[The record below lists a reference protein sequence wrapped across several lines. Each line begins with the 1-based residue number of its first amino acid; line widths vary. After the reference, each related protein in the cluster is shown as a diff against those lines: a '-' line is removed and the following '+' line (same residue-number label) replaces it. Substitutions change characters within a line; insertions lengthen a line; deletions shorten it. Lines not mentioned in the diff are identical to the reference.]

1 MTRLQAQQIL
11 LNEIVEKDFGRVAIV
26 LEGRDTAGKTG
37 TIREFTHY
45 LPTSKYSVSFSN
57 MPTKWDMDNWL
68 ESWERKMPN
77 DNQIVLFDRSWYSR
91 ALVQKLNGW
100 CTDEQYNEFMSN
112 VLEWEAK
119 QDVIFIKLW
128 LSISEQEQE
137 YRITKRQT
145 SPLTSWKFSPNDA
158 LALSQFDK
166 MSVLKERMM
175 TSLGEWHTI
184 DMNNKAEG
192 HIAIISKAVN
202 ILRDDSQLIDKLKYA

>member
-1 MTRLQAQQIL
+1 MTRLQAQQVL
-11 LNEIVEKDFGRVAIV
+11 LNKIVEKDFGRVAIV

-45 LPTSKYSVSFSN
+45 LPTSKYSVSFSS
-57 MPTKWDMDNWL
+57 MPSKWDMDNWL

-100 CTDEQYNEFMSN
+100 CTDAQYNEFMSE

-119 QDVIFIKLW
+119 QDVLFIKLW
-128 LSISEQEQE
+128 LSISEDEQE
-137 YRITKRQT
+137 ARIDKRQS

-175 TSLGEWHTI
+175 TSLGKWHTI
-184 DMNNKAEG
+184 DMNDKAEG
-192 HIAIISKAVN
+192 RIAVISKAVN
-202 ILRDDSQLIDKLKYA
+202 ILRDDSQVIDKQ

>member
-1 MTRLQAQQIL
+1 MTHLQAQQIL
-11 LNEIVEKDFGRVAIV
+11 LNQIVARDFGKVAIV

-45 LPTSKYSVSFSN
+45 LPTSKYSVSFSS
-57 MPTKWDMDNWL
+57 MPSKWDMDNWL
-68 ESWERKMPN
+68 ESWEHNMPG

-100 CTDEQYNEFMSN
+100 CTEEQYNEFMAN
-112 VLEWEAK
+112 VQEWEAQ
-119 QDVIFIKLW
+119 QDVLFIKLW

-137 YRITKRQT
+137 YRIDKRQS

-166 MSVLKERMM
+166 MSVLKERVM
-175 TSLGEWHTI
+175 TSLGDWHTI
-184 DMNNKAEG
+184 DYNDKAQG
-192 HIAIISKAVN
+192 RLA
-202 ILRDDSQLIDKLKYA
+202 LITKVVELLS

>member
-1 MTRLQAQQIL
+1 
-11 LNEIVEKDFGRVAIV
+11 
-26 LEGRDTAGKTG
+26 
-37 TIREFTHY
+37 
-45 LPTSKYSVSFSN
+45 
-57 MPTKWDMDNWL
+57 MDNWL

-100 CTDEQYNEFMSN
+100 CTDEQYNEFMAN

-137 YRITKRQT
+137 YRITKRKT

>member
-1 MTRLQAQQIL
+1 MTHLQAQQIL
-11 LNEIVEKDFGRVAIV
+11 LNQIVARDFGRVAIV

-45 LPTSKYSVSFSN
+45 LPTSKYSVSFSS
-57 MPTKWDMDNWL
+57 MPSKWDMDNWL
-68 ESWERKMPN
+68 ESWERKLPSN
-77 DNQIVLFDRSWYSR
+77 NQIVLFDRSWYSR

-100 CTDEQYNEFMSN
+100 CTDEQYNEFMAN
-112 VLEWEAK
+112 VQEWEAQ
-119 QDVIFIKLW
+119 QDVLFIKLW

-137 YRITKRQT
+137 YRIDKRQS

-166 MSVLKERMM
+166 MSVLKERVM

-184 DMNNKAEG
+184 DMNDKAEG
-192 HIAIISKAVN
+192 HIAIIAKAVFSIRN
-202 ILRDDSQLIDKLKYA
+202 RSQVIDK